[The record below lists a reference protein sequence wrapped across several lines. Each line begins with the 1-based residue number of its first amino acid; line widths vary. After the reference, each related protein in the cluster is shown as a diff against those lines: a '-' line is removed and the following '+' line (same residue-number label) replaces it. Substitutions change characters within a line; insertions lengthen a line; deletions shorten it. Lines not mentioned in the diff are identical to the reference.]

1 MEQHMNLPDAR
12 LYPSTSSLKAKH
24 IPWDDPRINNVQG
37 SIRRRKCISKYT
49 CRCTVIRLI
58 YTNEFSR
65 GLGQTDNGIHYST
78 GPTMQAINVLQ
89 EPIKT

>member
-1 MEQHMNLPDAR
+1 MSLPGAR
-12 LYPSTSSLKAKH
+12 LYPSTLSLKAKLV
-24 IPWDDPRINNVQG
+24 IYPPRINNVQG
-37 SIRRRKCISKYT
+37 IIRRRKCISKYT